1 MAHWDDLRIFLAV
14 SRGQSLSRAGRVLKL
29 DAATVGRR
37 IARLE
42 AAMGAR
48 LFTRSPQGYLPTDE
62 GGRLVSHAQAI
73 EAEMERARDTLSG
86 AGEGISGQVRIGAPD
101 GAANYLLPQV
111 VAAIMALNPGLE
123 VQIVALPRVFSL
135 TRREADMVIA
145 VSKPE
150 QGRVIATKIADY
162 HLHLAASEAY
172 LAAAPPITALADL
185 KAHRIIGYI
194 PDMIFD
200 RELDYL
206 SDLGI
211 DHPPVASNSVS
222 VQVNLIRQGAG
233 LGVVHDFALPA
244 TPGVRRVLSDRFSLL
259 RSFFLVRHA
268 DDRHVPRIQRFADA
282 LMSGVRAEVAR
293 LESLVPNPEVDR
305 AALLLASG
313 QDGPGVENRL
323 DKLAPD
329 VSA

>member
-1 MAHWDDLRIFLAV
+1 MADWDDLRIFLAV
-14 SRGQSLSRAGRVLKL
+14 SRGESLSRAGRVLKL

-42 AAMGAR
+42 EALGAR
-48 LFTRSPQGYLPTDE
+48 LFTRSPQGYVLTDE
-62 GGRLVSHAQAI
+62 GGRLVGHAQAI
-73 EAEMERARDTLSG
+73 ETEMERARDALSG

-111 VAAIMALNPGLE
+111 VAGIIAQNPGLE

-150 QGRVIATKIADY
+150 QGRVIATKITDY
-162 HLHLAASEAY
+162 QLHLAASAAY
-172 LAAAPPITALADL
+172 LTTSPPINTLEDL

-222 VQVNLIRQGAG
+222 VQLNLIRQGAG
-233 LGVVHDFALPA
+233 LGVVHDFALPG
-244 TPGVRRVLSDRFSLL
+244 TPDVRRILTDQFSLL
-259 RSFFLVRHA
+259 RAFYLVRHA

-282 LMSGVRAEVAR
+282 LIHGFRAEVAR
-293 LESLVPNPEVDR
+293 LEGQ
-305 AALLLASG
+305 LLGRKGIDPA
-313 QDGPGVENRL
+313 QPGLRGLEHT
-323 DKLAPD
+323 
-329 VSA
+329 SS